1 MDLIKYILYIGK
13 NFKEPLQRRVVVKSM
28 NNLCKFFNKNY
39 GLFLKQVNFQEIIFL
54 ILDGLF
60 LIYSLNEKKDPIDMA
75 SSIEFAQCHL
85 YLQCFN
91 NIYNNYLMKYIDQKE
106 INQFI
111 SIINGVNY
119 KRMQHTWF

>member
-1 MDLIKYILYIGK
+1 MK
-13 NFKEPLQRRVVVKSM
+13 
-28 NNLCKFFNKNY
+28 
-39 GLFLKQVNFQEIIFL
+39 
-54 ILDGLF
+54 
-60 LIYSLNEKKDPIDMA
+60 KKDPIDMA

-111 SIINGVNY
+111 SIINDINY
-119 KRMQHTWF
+119 KILKPSESLLNSLDYITKKVINSIQIK